1 MKTDTEKYE
10 RPRDVGEYEQLLKA
24 KHSGR
29 LAKVP
34 LTGPGYAYFRAP
46 TNSEWDELSTLGA
59 EGGEQRQIAFRRLV
73 VQCFIGA
80 FTPVPGAIESWD
92 TILGLEGPGF
102 PNGAAGTAVNK
113 LAGLGERP
121 TTYF

>member
-1 MKTDTEKYE
+1 MKIT
-10 RPRDVGEYEQLLKA
+10 EYEKGLKERNP
-24 KHSGR
+24 GR

-46 TNSEWDELSTLGA
+46 TNGEWDELSTLGA

-73 VQCFIGA
+73 AQCFVGA
-80 FTPVPGAIESWD
+80 YIDGTGAIDAWD
-92 TILGLEGPGF
+92 TVLGLEGPGF
-102 PNGAAGTAVNK
+102 SNGAAGTAVNK